1 MRINRAPM
9 FRLAALVVV
18 LLIVAG
24 CAPLPAAT
32 PTTGAVVT
40 FTPVASATPGA
51 GETPATAAPGETT
64 EPTATTQPTQEATGT
79 TQPTEGATGTPPPA
93 TATPTQPSVGATAT
107 AQPTNTQ
114 VPPTATAQPTNTPVP
129 PTATPQPTNTPV
141 PPTATPTMTPTPPPP
156 QITDWRGE
164 YFDDLSLQPPA
175 VVVRNDRVV
184 DFQWAAGE
192 SPAAGIPTEGYSA
205 RWSRDWNFDTGNYRF
220 EIVVDD
226 GARLW
231 VDDNLIIDAWTD
243 GAPREYAANLYL
255 QGQVPIRLEYYN
267 RLGGGRIRLNWD
279 RVTSYP
285 DWLGSYYRGRDLSGL
300 PYFQRNDANV
310 DFNWGA
316 DAPRSDMPAD
326 NFSVRWSRRVSL
338 DRAGTYRFR
347 IVADDGVRFWV
358 DDRLAVD
365 AWSDGYSE
373 HDVSLDLAAG
383 GHDLRL
389 DYYEHLGGA
398 LVRLTMTYVGAPA
411 TATSTPT
418 PTPTSP
424 PPTATFTPTATGQP
438 PTATSTPT
446 ATGQPPTAT
455 FTPTP
460 PPPTVEP
467 PPPGLQPSIRIES
480 VTRSAEGQTLQLA
493 GSGWPANTRVDLFL
507 NRVSREDE
515 VSTSLGQAT
524 TDAQGNF
531 QAQVLVPAQ
540 QGPALTAR
548 LEIVAR
554 TADGAYEARTII
566 RSLIGPGE
574 GPTVQVPGV
583 TPPRSGRSGGV
594 FVPFDPIQASDERF
608 AVSEPTYLVLDSAEA
623 WAANFGEGAPPADP
637 PIDWERE
644 YVVGAFLGSQPAEV
658 DAQVETVTTMD
669 GTVVVQLS
677 SAVPAMGAP
686 AGGRETRPGTLIR
699 IPRAEVERAVGS
711 AAEPSFA
718 IVDASG
724 ALLAQGTPGAQPLG
738 AAMALQSAP
747 APSEPGALA
756 LPEAEE
762 SAELAPGPE
771 AQTEAEVE
779 AEAAKEPFVAET
791 EPEAAA
797 EPVAEA
803 RGQAES
809 APRTAVLGW
818 VVLALW
824 VLAVA
829 ALIAGAWFLI
839 RRAQRD

>member
-32 PTTGAVVT
+32 PTPGAVVT
-40 FTPVASATPGA
+40 FTPVASLTPRTGQ
-51 GETPATAAPGETT
+51 TPATAAPEETT
-64 EPTATTQPTQEATGT
+64 EPTATALPTEEATST
-79 TQPTEGATGTPPPA
+79 AQPTEGATGTPPPA
-93 TATPTQPSVGATAT
+93 TATATQPSVGATAT

-114 VPPTATAQPTNTPVP
+114 VPPTATPQPTNTPVP

-141 PPTATPTMTPTPPPP
+141 PPTATPTLAPTATPP

-164 YFDDLSLQPPA
+164 YFDDVSLQAPA

-184 DFQWAAGE
+184 DFQWAAGQ
-192 SPAAGIPTEGYSA
+192 SPAAGIPTENYSA
-205 RWSRDWNFDTGNYRF
+205 RWSRDWNFEAGNYRF
-220 EIVVDD
+220 EVVVDD

-231 VDDNLIIDAWTD
+231 VDDNLIVDAWTD

-255 QGQVPIRLEYYN
+255 QGQAPIRLEYYN

-285 DWLGSYYRGRDLSGL
+285 DWLGSYYKGRDLSGL

-373 HDVSLDLAAG
+373 HDVSLELAAG

-411 TATSTPT
+411 TATFTPT

-438 PTATSTPT
+438 PTATFTPT

-455 FTPTP
+455 LTPTP
-460 PPPTVEP
+460 PPPTAP
-467 PPPGLQPSIRIES
+467 PPLQPSIRIES
-480 VTRSAEGQTLQLA
+480 VTRSAEGQTLQIA

-515 VSTSLGQAT
+515 VTTGLGQAT

-540 QGPALTAR
+540 QGPALTDR

-566 RSLIGPGE
+566 RSLIGPG
-574 GPTVQVPGV
+574 GAPTVQAPGV

-594 FVPFDPIQASDERF
+594 FVPFDPIQASGERF

-623 WAANFGEGAPPADP
+623 WAANFGEEAPPADP

-644 YVVGAFLGSQPAEV
+644 YVVGAFLGSQPADV

-677 SAVPAMGAP
+677 AAVPDMGAP
-686 AGGRETRPGTLIR
+686 VEGRETRPGALIR
-699 IPRAEVERAVGS
+699 IPRADVERAAGS
-711 AAEPSFA
+711 AEPSFA

-762 SAELAPGPE
+762 STELAPGPE
-771 AQTEAEVE
+771 AGVEAEVEAE
-779 AEAAKEPFVAET
+779 AEAAKEPFTET

-803 RGQAES
+803 RVQAES
-809 APRTAVLGW
+809 APRTAALGW

-824 VLAVA
+824 ALAVA

>member
-1 MRINRAPM
+1 M
-9 FRLAALVVV
+9 
-18 LLIVAG
+18 
-24 CAPLPAAT
+24 
-32 PTTGAVVT
+32 
-40 FTPVASATPGA
+40 
-51 GETPATAAPGETT
+51 
-64 EPTATTQPTQEATGT
+64 
-79 TQPTEGATGTPPPA
+79 
-93 TATPTQPSVGATAT
+93 
-107 AQPTNTQ
+107 
-114 VPPTATAQPTNTPVP
+114 
-129 PTATPQPTNTPV
+129 
-141 PPTATPTMTPTPPPP
+141 
-156 QITDWRGE
+156 
-164 YFDDLSLQPPA
+164 
-175 VVVRNDRVV
+175 
-184 DFQWAAGE
+184 
-192 SPAAGIPTEGYSA
+192 
-205 RWSRDWNFDTGNYRF
+205 
-220 EIVVDD
+220 
-226 GARLW
+226 
-231 VDDNLIIDAWTD
+231 
-243 GAPREYAANLYL
+243 

-279 RVTSYP
+279 RVTRYP

-373 HDVSLDLAAG
+373 HDVSLELAAG

-438 PTATSTPT
+438 PTATFTPTATGQPPTATFTPTATGQPPTATFTPT

-467 PPPGLQPSIRIES
+467 PPPGLRPSIRIES
-480 VTRSAEGQTLQLA
+480 VTRSAEGQTLELA

-566 RSLIGPGE
+566 RSLSSPGE
-574 GPTVQVPGV
+574 RPTVQAPGV
-583 TPPRSGRSGGV
+583 PPPRSERSGGV

-644 YVVGAFLGSQPAEV
+644 YVVGAFLGSQTAEV
-658 DAQVETVTTMD
+658 DAQVETVTSMD

-677 SAVPAMGAP
+677 SAVPDMGAP
-686 AGGRETRPGTLIR
+686 AEGRETRPGTLIR

-756 LPEAEE
+756 LPEVEE
-762 SAELAPGPE
+762 SADLTPGPE
-771 AQTEAEVE
+771 AQTE

-824 VLAVA
+824 ALAVA